1 MKKLFALALLL
12 AACATPRDGE
22 TTYAGIDTLTPA
34 QLAEAKKKPDF
45 TKHVRPI
52 LETKCAICH
61 NKKTLPGLIS
71 LENRTLAFQP
81 GASGVPVIV
90 PGHPESSL
98 LVANVKETHAKVAV
112 MPQVGERVTK
122 NEMIILKT
130 WIAQGANWP
139 EGKAGRLKVDLVTP

>member
-1 MKKLFALALLL
+1 MKKLFPLLLLL

-22 TTYAGIDTLTPA
+22 TTYAGIDTLSPA
-34 QLAEAKKKPDF
+34 QLAEAKRKPDF
-45 TKHVRPI
+45 TKHVGPI
-52 LETKCAICH
+52 LATKCAVCH
-61 NKKTLPGLIS
+61 NKKSMPGLTS
-71 LENRTLAFQP
+71 LENKTQAFKP

-98 LVANVKETHAKVAV
+98 LIAHVKETHAKVAV

-122 NEMIILKT
+122 DEIAILRA

-139 EGKAGRLKVDLVTP
+139 DGKAGRLKVELATP